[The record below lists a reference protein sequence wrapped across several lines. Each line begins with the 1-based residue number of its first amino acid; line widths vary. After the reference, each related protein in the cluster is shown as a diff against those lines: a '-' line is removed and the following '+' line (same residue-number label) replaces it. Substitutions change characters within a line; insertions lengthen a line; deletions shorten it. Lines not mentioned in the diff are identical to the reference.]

1 MTGKKARCGEKSPER
16 KYMNQEYLYGINTI
30 LALLNVNA
38 GKRKIFALNING
50 SKNRSPRIDEIVSRV
65 ASKGTPVNVLEHGD
79 FIKYLS
85 SAFSGPK
92 AEDSGLKTG
101 REIPGKAS
109 GQQTGTGRQLPGK
122 PSSHGSSKY
131 GSYASRQPNAAKPGA
146 DFSRRTPGEYLSEEF
161 LSSTQ
166 GIVAEVSN
174 YSYSDLDTDLK
185 ELSNKKSLLL
195 LLDEITDVGNFGSIL
210 RNCSAFGADGVIITK
225 NRSVEANSRVSKI
238 SSGAMEEVKIYNVTN
253 LSKTMELL
261 KENGFWI
268 YGTSSADVKN
278 IMSASDTEYVFPA
291 AVVFGSEGKGM
302 GKLVESKCDF
312 LVTIE
317 MFGHMQSLNV
327 STSSGIMLFLMKQYQ
342 KNLLKQE

>member
-1 MTGKKARCGEKSPER
+1 
-16 KYMNQEYLYGINTI
+16 MNQEYLYGINTI

-38 GKRKIFALNING
+38 GKRKIFKLALNG
-50 SKNRSPRIDEIVSRV
+50 SKSKSPKVDEIMSR
-65 ASKGTPVNVLEHGD
+65 ASSKDIPVMMLEHGD

-85 SAFSGPK
+85 NAFSGPK
-92 AEDSGLKTG
+92 VEASGLQKDRQPLGKTS
-101 REIPGKAS
+101 AY
-109 GQQTGTGRQLPGK
+109 
-122 PSSHGSSKY
+122 GSAKY
-131 GSYASRQPNAAKPGA
+131 GGYSSRQPKAANLVA
-146 DFSRRTPGEYLSEEF
+146 DFSRRNLSEYLSEEF

-166 GIVAEVSN
+166 GIIAEVSN
-174 YSYSDLDTDLK
+174 YSYSDLDIDLK
-185 ELSNKKSLLL
+185 ELSHKKSLLL

-225 NRSVEANSRVSKI
+225 NRSVEANNRVSKI

-253 LSKTMELL
+253 LAKTIELL

-268 YGTSSADVKN
+268 YGTSSSDKKN
-278 IMSASDTEYVFPA
+278 ILSAGDTEYVFPA
-291 AVVFGSEGKGM
+291 AVVFGSEGKGI

-317 MFGHMQSLNV
+317 TFGHMQSLNV

-342 KNLLKQE
+342 KSLS

>member
-1 MTGKKARCGEKSPER
+1 
-16 KYMNQEYLYGINTI
+16 MNQEYLYGINTV
-30 LALLNVNA
+30 LALFNVNA
-38 GKRKIFALNING
+38 GRRKIFGLTING
-50 SKNRSPRIDEIVSRV
+50 SKNRSPRLDEIISR
-65 ASKGTPVNVLEHGD
+65 ASSKGIPVNVLEHGN

-85 SAFSGPK
+85 NAFSVPK
-92 AEDSGLKTG
+92 DAASGGQIG
-101 REIPGKAS
+101 REIPVRAS
-109 GQQTGTGRQLPGK
+109 GGQNCRVPGQQTDAIRQQPERASAYGG
-122 PSSHGSSKY
+122 PKY
-131 GSYASRQPNAAKPGA
+131 VNYASRQSNAAKLGS
-146 DFSRRTPGEYLSEEF
+146 DFPRRNPGEYLSEEF

-174 YSYSDLDTDLK
+174 YSYSELDTDLK
-185 ELSNKKSLLL
+185 ALSEKKGLLL

-225 NRSVEANSRVSKI
+225 NRSVDANSRVSKI

-253 LSKTMELL
+253 LSKSIELL

-268 YGTSSADVKN
+268 YGTSSSDEKN
-278 IMSASDTEYVFPA
+278 VLNAGDTEYVFPA

-317 MFGHMQSLNV
+317 MFGYMQSLNV
-327 STSSGIMLFLMKQYQ
+327 STSSGIMLFLMKRYQ
-342 KNLLKQE
+342 NSLLRQE

>member
-1 MTGKKARCGEKSPER
+1 
-16 KYMNQEYLYGINTI
+16 MNQEYLYGINTI
-30 LALLNVNA
+30 LALFNVNA
-38 GKRKIFALNING
+38 GKRKIFGLTING
-50 SKNRSPRIDEIVSRV
+50 SKNKSPRLDEIMSR
-65 ASKGTPVNVLEHGD
+65 ASSKGIPVNVIEHGD

-85 SAFSGPK
+85 NAFSGSK
-92 AEDSGLKTG
+92 VDASRMQTG
-101 REIPGKAS
+101 REIPGKVS
-109 GQQTGTGRQLPGK
+109 GQQTGRQLPGK
-122 PSSHGSSKY
+122 ASAYGGSKY

-146 DFSRRTPGEYLSEEF
+146 DFSRRSPGEYLSEEF

-185 ELSNKKSLLL
+185 ELSNKKGLLL

-225 NRSVEANSRVSKI
+225 NRSVDANSRVSKI

-253 LSKTMELL
+253 LSKSIELL

-268 YGTSSADVKN
+268 YGTSSSDEKN
-278 IMSASDTEYVFPA
+278 MLSAGDTEYVFPA
-291 AVVFGSEGKGM
+291 AVVFGSEGKGI

-327 STSSGIMLFLMKQYQ
+327 STSSGIMLFLMKRYQ
-342 KNLLKQE
+342 NSLLHQG

>member
-1 MTGKKARCGEKSPER
+1 M
-16 KYMNQEYLYGINTI
+16 
-30 LALLNVNA
+30 
-38 GKRKIFALNING
+38 
-50 SKNRSPRIDEIVSRV
+50 
-65 ASKGTPVNVLEHGD
+65 LEHAD

-85 SAFSGPK
+85 NAFSGPK
-92 AEDSGLKTG
+92 VAAPGVQAG
-101 REIPGKAS
+101 REGPGRAS
-109 GQQTGTGRQLPGK
+109 GQQPSAAGHQLPCRN
-122 PSSHGSSKY
+122 SSYGGSKY
-131 GSYASRQPNAAKPGA
+131 ENFAIHQPNTSKPGA
-146 DFSRRTPGEYLSEEF
+146 DFSRRNPGEYLSEEF

-174 YSYSDLDTDLK
+174 YSYSELDADLK
-185 ELSNKKSLLL
+185 ELSQKKGLLL

-225 NRSVEANSRVSKI
+225 NRSVDANSRVSKI
-238 SSGAMEEVKIYNVTN
+238 SSGAMEEVKIYNVVN
-253 LSKTMELL
+253 LSKSMELL

-268 YGTSSADVKN
+268 YGTSSSDEKN
-278 IMSASDTEYVFPA
+278 VLNAGDMEYVFPA

-327 STSSGIMLFLMKQYQ
+327 STSSGIMLFTMKRYQ
-342 KNLLKQE
+342 NSLL

>member
-1 MTGKKARCGEKSPER
+1 
-16 KYMNQEYLYGINTI
+16 MNQEYLYGINTV

-38 GKRKIFALNING
+38 GKRKIFGLTLSG
-50 SKNRSPRIDEIVSRV
+50 SKNRSPRIDEIVSR
-65 ASKGTPVNVLEHGD
+65 ASSKGIPVKVLEHGD

-85 SAFSGPK
+85 NAFSGEKSK
-92 AEDSGLKTG
+92 ASGLQTG
-101 REIPGKAS
+101 REISGRAS
-109 GQQTGTGRQLPGK
+109 GMQPGRQLPGK
-122 PSSHGSSKY
+122 ASSYGSSKY
-131 GSYASRQPNAAKPGA
+131 GSYSSRQTNAAKPEA
-146 DFSRRTPGEYLSEEF
+146 DFSRRNLSEYLSEEF

-174 YSYSDLDTDLK
+174 YSYSDLDADLK
-185 ELSNKKSLLL
+185 ELSQKKGLLIM
-195 LLDEITDVGNFGSIL
+195 LDEITDVGNFGSIL

-225 NRSVEANSRVSKI
+225 NRSVEAAGRVSKI

-253 LSKTMELL
+253 LSKTIELL

-268 YGTSSADVKN
+268 YGASSSDAKN
-278 IMSASDTEYVFPA
+278 TLSAGDTEYVFPA
-291 AVVFGSEGKGM
+291 AIVFGSEGKGI

-317 MFGHMQSLNV
+317 MFGPMQSLNV

-342 KNLLKQE
+342 KVCLKQE

>member
-1 MTGKKARCGEKSPER
+1 
-16 KYMNQEYLYGINTI
+16 MNQEYLYGINTI
-30 LALLNVNA
+30 LALFNVNA
-38 GKRKIFALNING
+38 GKRKIFGLTING
-50 SKNRSPRIDEIVSRV
+50 SKNKSPRLDEIISR
-65 ASKGTPVNVLEHGD
+65 ASSKGIAVNVLEHGD

-85 SAFSGPK
+85 HAFSGTK
-92 AEDSGLKTG
+92 VEASGMQTG
-101 REIPGKAS
+101 PEIPGEAS
-109 GQQTGTGRQLPGK
+109 GQQTGRQQPGK
-122 PSSHGSSKY
+122 ASAYRGSRY

-146 DFSRRTPGEYLSEEF
+146 DFSRRNPGEYLSEEF

-185 ELSNKKSLLL
+185 ELSQKKGLLIM
-195 LLDEITDVGNFGSIL
+195 LDEITDVGNFGSIL

-225 NRSVEANSRVSKI
+225 NRSVDANSRVSKI

-253 LSKTMELL
+253 LSKSMELL

-268 YGTSSADVKN
+268 YGTSSSDEKN
-278 IMSASDTEYVFPA
+278 MLSAGHAEYVFPA
-291 AVVFGSEGKGM
+291 AIVFGSEGKGI

-342 KNLLKQE
+342 KSLPQQG

>member
-1 MTGKKARCGEKSPER
+1 
-16 KYMNQEYLYGINTI
+16 MNQEYLYGINTI
-30 LALLNVNA
+30 LALFNVNA
-38 GKRKIFALNING
+38 GKRKIFGLTING
-50 SKNRSPRIDEIVSRV
+50 SKNKSPRLDEIMSR
-65 ASKGTPVNVLEHGD
+65 ASSKGIPVNVIEHGD

-85 SAFSGPK
+85 NAFSGSK
-92 AEDSGLKTG
+92 VDASRMQTG
-101 REIPGKAS
+101 REIPGKVS
-109 GQQTGTGRQLPGK
+109 GQQTGRQLPGK
-122 PSSHGSSKY
+122 ASAYGGSKY

-146 DFSRRTPGEYLSEEF
+146 DFSRRSPGEYLSEEF

-185 ELSNKKSLLL
+185 ELSNKKGLLL

-225 NRSVEANSRVSKI
+225 NRSVDANSRVSKI

-253 LSKTMELL
+253 LSKSIELL

-268 YGTSSADVKN
+268 YGTSSSDEKN
-278 IMSASDTEYVFPA
+278 MLSAGDTEYVFPA
-291 AVVFGSEGKGM
+291 AVVFGSEGKGI

-327 STSSGIMLFLMKQYQ
+327 STSSGIMLFLMKRYQ
-342 KNLLKQE
+342 NSLSRKE

>member
-1 MTGKKARCGEKSPER
+1 MVPKTGLQG
-16 KYMNQEYLYGINTI
+16 L
-30 LALLNVNA
+30 
-38 GKRKIFALNING
+38 
-50 SKNRSPRIDEIVSRV
+50 DEIISR
-65 ASKGTPVNVLEHGD
+65 ASSKGIPVNVLEHGD

-85 SAFSGPK
+85 NAFSVSK
-92 AEDSGLKTG
+92 VAASGGQTG
-101 REIPGKAS
+101 REIPGRASGGQNGRVS
-109 GQQTGTGRQLPGK
+109 GQQTAGRQLPERASAYG
-122 PSSHGSSKY
+122 GSKY
-131 GSYASRQPNAAKPGA
+131 GSYVSRQSNAAKPGS
-146 DFSRRTPGEYLSEEF
+146 DFSRRNPGEYLSEEF

-174 YSYSDLDTDLK
+174 YSYSELDTDLK
-185 ELSNKKSLLL
+185 ELSQKKGLLL

-225 NRSVEANSRVSKI
+225 NRSVDANSRVSKI

-253 LSKTMELL
+253 LSKSIELL

-268 YGTSSADVKN
+268 YGTSSSDEKN
-278 IMSASDTEYVFPA
+278 MLNAGDTEYVFPA
-291 AVVFGSEGKGM
+291 AVVFGSEGKGI

-327 STSSGIMLFLMKQYQ
+327 STSSGIMLFLMKRYQ
-342 KNLLKQE
+342 NSLLRQE

>member
-1 MTGKKARCGEKSPER
+1 
-16 KYMNQEYLYGINTI
+16 MNQEYLYGINTI
-30 LALLNVNA
+30 LALFNVNA
-38 GKRKIFALNING
+38 GKRKIFGLTING
-50 SKNRSPRIDEIVSRV
+50 SKNKSPRLDEIISR
-65 ASKGTPVNVLEHGD
+65 ATSKGIAVNVLEHGD

-85 SAFSGPK
+85 NAFSGTK
-92 AEDSGLKTG
+92 VEASGMQTG

-109 GQQTGTGRQLPGK
+109 GQQTGRQQPGK
-122 PSSHGSSKY
+122 ASVYGGSKY
-131 GSYASRQPNAAKPGA
+131 GSYASRQPNVAKPGA
-146 DFSRRTPGEYLSEEF
+146 DFSRRTPGDYLSEEF

-185 ELSNKKSLLL
+185 ELSLKKGLLIM
-195 LLDEITDVGNFGSIL
+195 LDEITDVGNFGSIL

-225 NRSVEANSRVSKI
+225 NRSVDANSRVSKI

-253 LSKTMELL
+253 LSKSMELL

-268 YGTSSADVKN
+268 YGTSSSDEKN
-278 IMSASDTEYVFPA
+278 ILSAGHAEYVFPA
-291 AVVFGSEGKGM
+291 AIVFGSEGKGM
-302 GKLVESKCDF
+302 GKLVESECDF

-342 KNLLKQE
+342 KSLPQQG

>member
-1 MTGKKARCGEKSPER
+1 
-16 KYMNQEYLYGINTI
+16 MNQEYLYGINTI
-30 LALLNVNA
+30 LALFNVNA
-38 GKRKIFALNING
+38 GKRKIFGLTING
-50 SKNRSPRIDEIVSRV
+50 SKNKSPRLDEIMSR
-65 ASKGTPVNVLEHGD
+65 ASSKGIPVNVIEHGD

-85 SAFSGPK
+85 NAFSGSK
-92 AEDSGLKTG
+92 VDASRVQTG
-101 REIPGKAS
+101 REIPGKVS
-109 GQQTGTGRQLPGK
+109 GQQTGRQLPGK
-122 PSSHGSSKY
+122 ASAYGGSKY

-146 DFSRRTPGEYLSEEF
+146 DFSRRSPGEYLSEEF

-185 ELSNKKSLLL
+185 ELSNKKGLLL

-225 NRSVEANSRVSKI
+225 NRSVDANSRVSKI

-253 LSKTMELL
+253 LSKSIELL

-268 YGTSSADVKN
+268 YGTSSSDEKN
-278 IMSASDTEYVFPA
+278 MLSAGDTEYVFPA
-291 AVVFGSEGKGM
+291 AVVFGSEGKGI

-327 STSSGIMLFLMKQYQ
+327 STSSGIMLFLMKRYQ
-342 KNLLKQE
+342 NSLSRKE